1 MKKTLIP
8 VLSLAFI
15 ISLDSCKKDSDNQP
29 EQQQEVGDTTRVVKT
44 SYNHSTSSTI
54 ETMYYGYDKSG
65 RIVSIKDSADPT
77 YYITITYTGD
87 EAIYEEAPATP
98 GNFNYSVKYKLNS
111 DRLPVQRISA
121 ENMDGMSTTNPRF
134 QIHADTC
141 KFEYDAAGLLVK
153 ATGNH
158 YDTTWSHYS
167 GSSIY
172 YSTNRR
178 PYSISYTNTN
188 GKLMA
193 VKITGTEV
201 SSSTQVGGSTYNS
214 STKIEETTTFEYTK
228 NYPNKADSINAWV
241 FAENGLLYGDKWP
254 TIKYANFPDKMNQ
267 TTVRTDV
274 ASGIPNTYT
283 DKPLSMELEYLPS
296 GYISFITYSDGQY
309 WDKTR
314 FTYNK

>member
-29 EQQQEVGDTTRVVKT
+29 EQQEVGDTTRVVKT
-44 SYNHSTSSTI
+44 TYNHSSSSTT

-65 RIVSIKDSADPT
+65 RIISIKDSADPT

-87 EAIYEEAPATP
+87 EAIFEEAPATP
-98 GNFNYSVKYKLNS
+98 GNFNYSAKYKLNS
-111 DRLPVQRISA
+111 NRLPVQRITA
-121 ENMDGMSTTNPRF
+121 ENMDGMSTSNPRF

-153 ATGNH
+153 GTGTH

-167 GSSIY
+167 GSSIS
-172 YSTNRR
+172 YSSNRKA
-178 PYSISYTNTN
+178 YSISYTNTN

-193 VKITGTEV
+193 VKITETEE
-201 SSSTQVGGSTYNS
+201 SSNTRVGDNTYKS
-214 STKIEETTTFEYTK
+214 SYNNEENYSFEYTK

-241 FAENGLLYGDKWP
+241 FAELGTLYGDKWP
-254 TIKYANFPDKMNQ
+254 TIKYANIADKMSHS
-267 TTVRTDV
+267 TKRTDV
-274 ASGIPNTYT
+274 ATGNSNTYEEDPIT
-283 DKPLSMELEYLPS
+283 MTLDYLPS
-296 GYISFITYSDGQY
+296 GYISAITFSDGQY

>member
-29 EQQQEVGDTTRVVKT
+29 EQQEVGDTTRVVKT
-44 SYNHSTSSTI
+44 SYTHSTSSTI
-54 ETMYYGYDKSG
+54 ETMYYEYDKSG
-65 RIVSIKDSADPT
+65 RIISQKDSADPT
-77 YYITITYTGD
+77 YYVTISYVGD
-87 EAIYEEAPATP
+87 EAIFEEAPATP
-98 GNFNYSVKYKLNS
+98 GNFNYSARYKLNS
-111 DRLPVQRISA
+111 NRLPVQRITA
-121 ENMDGMSTTNPRF
+121 ENMDGMSTSNPSF

-153 ATGNH
+153 GTGTH

-167 GSSIY
+167 GSSIN
-172 YSTNRR
+172 YSSNREA
-178 PYSISYTNTN
+178 YSISYTNTN

-201 SSSTQVGGSTYNS
+201 SSNTQVGGNSYTNTYNN
-214 STKIEETTTFEYTK
+214 EENYSFEYTK
-228 NYPNKADSINAWV
+228 NYANKADSINAWV
-241 FAENGLLYGDKWP
+241 FAELGMLYGTKWP
-254 TIKYANFPDKMNQ
+254 TIKYANLPDKTNHS
-267 TTVRTDV
+267 TKRTNV
-274 ASGIPNTYT
+274 VTGYESTYT
-283 DKPLSMELEYLPS
+283 EKPLSMELDYLPS
-296 GYISFITYSDGQY
+296 GYISAVTFSDGTY